1 MFDDYF
7 ELSVVLFQAVL
18 RVVAVVSTTVL
29 LIPLVRTSLQVMPCS
44 SGLLTDFAM
53 ECGEPI
59 HVLLSVVVFAL
70 GAVYTLFS
78 VGGTS
83 FPSAAHDVDGYGP
96 GFAVSCVPSF
106 GHDAS
111 VVCWCRCCCCSCC

>member
-1 MFDDYF
+1 MVHQAAVWRWLPVFDDYF

-53 ECGEPI
+53 ECGEQM

-78 VGGTS
+78 VVGKLSALGAGGCG
-83 FPSAAHDVDGYGP
+83 A
-96 GFAVSCVPSF
+96 GFACSRVPT
-106 GHDAS
+106 
-111 VVCWCRCCCCSCC
+111 CWA